1 MMGILYKLHK
11 LKPAAP
17 TSFEENK
24 FKAQDKKNHFIL
36 KYYINKNSFKLTI
49 FSFFQPFLNISG

>member
-49 FSFFQPFLNISG
+49 F